1 MLDAQAVRQALTSPV
16 PSIFTP
22 FCRDGAIDYDAVR
35 NYIDFSIAGGSRS
48 IILTYGDSHYGVLD
62 DEEVGQLTRA
72 VVEHTAGRAM
82 VVAAARCWGTTKV
95 GEFAKYVRE
104 IGGDMLMVRPFPW
117 PGSYTVE
124 TMAEYYLAVADS
136 IPLMIVTS
144 VFGQY
149 STKFGLDVIKRVMQ
163 ATKAVVAVKDDLCG
177 EFARKLCLL
186 VHDRWP
192 VIAGGQKQNHLN
204 ALPYGCDGY
213 LSVFSSI
220 KPRVA
225 HDYWNAV
232 QAGNLADAKDVIA
245 RYDMP
250 FFDFA
255 RTLTG
260 GYDAGIHG
268 ALELFGVAKRWRRK
282 PNYSLNDEE
291 MERLAE
297 FFKERSLL

>member
-1 MLDAQAVRQALTSPV
+1 MLDAQAVRQALTGPV
-16 PSIFTP
+16 PSVFTP
-22 FCRDGAIDYDAVR
+22 FRRDGAIDYDALR
-35 NYIDFSIAGGSRS
+35 NYIDFAIAGGSRS

-62 DEEVGQLTRA
+62 DEEVAQLTRA
-72 VVEHTAGRAM
+72 VVTHTAGRAM
-82 VVAAARCWGTTKV
+82 VVAAARSWGTARAV
-95 GEFAKYVRE
+95 EFARYVRE

-117 PGSYTVE
+117 PGSYTEE
-124 TMAEYYLAVADS
+124 TMAELYLAVADC
-136 IPLMIVTS
+136 IPLMIVTG

-149 STKFGLDVIKRVMQ
+149 STKFALDVMKRVMQ
-163 ATKAVVAVKDDLCG
+163 ATKSVVAVKDDLCG

-186 VHDRWP
+186 VNDRWP
-192 VIAGGQKQNHLN
+192 VISGGQKQNHLN

-213 LSVFSSI
+213 LSVFSSL

-225 HDYWNAV
+225 HDYWKAV
-232 QAGNLADAKDVIA
+232 QTENLAEAKNIIA

-250 FFDFA
+250 FFDF
-255 RTLTG
+255 TSGLVG

-282 PNYSLNDEE
+282 PHYSLNDDE

-297 FFKERSLL
+297 FFKEKSLL